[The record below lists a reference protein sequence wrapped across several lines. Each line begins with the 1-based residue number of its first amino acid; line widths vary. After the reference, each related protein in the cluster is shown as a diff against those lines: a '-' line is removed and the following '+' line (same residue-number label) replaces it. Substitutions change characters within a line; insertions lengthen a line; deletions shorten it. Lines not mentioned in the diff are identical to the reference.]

1 MVYAYK
7 LKAILHTIFPSHS
20 RRGCAGGSGNA
31 KNGSYLN
38 GRRAAEWTVGQAGCA
53 GRSGNAEN
61 GSYLNGR
68 GATECALGQA
78 GCAGGSGN
86 AVNGSYLNGRRDTE
100 CALGQAGCAGGSG
113 NAENGSYLTRAG
125 RREWMVTG
133 KPVLAVR
140 TRAVRC
146 APRPFVRT
154 AASREYVSCAPDGF
168 SRTGSASC
176 ARHTS
181 LHGLH
186 GQLRFTQ
193 TFLRRAPVPF
203 YRHSSPPALTQNPSA
218 HSRAHG
224 GDAKQR
230 RAEKRMKQE

>member
-7 LKAILHTIFPSHS
+7 LKAISHTCFPSHS
-20 RRGCAGGSGNA
+20 RRDRAGRSGNA
-31 KNGSYLN
+31 GNGSHLN
-38 GRRAAEWTVGQAGCA
+38 GREAAEWALGQAGCA
-53 GRSGNAEN
+53 GRSGIP
-61 GSYLNGR
+61 G
-68 GATECALGQA
+68 T
-78 GCAGGSGN
+78 
-86 AVNGSYLNGRRDTE
+86 
-100 CALGQAGCAGGSG
+100 
-113 NAENGSYLTRAG
+113 GSYLTRAG
-125 RREWMVTG
+125 RGEWKVTD
-133 KPVLAVR
+133 KTVLAVR

-168 SRTGSASC
+168 SRTGSVSC

-193 TFLRRAPVPF
+193 TFLRRAPAPF